1 VIFVVDASLVTAF
14 LIDGGPDGVWAENIM
29 AHGRMAAPHLLPVEV
44 ASVLRRASLTGEIS
58 SDAAS
63 MAHADLLAMRID
75 FFPYEPFAA
84 RAWEL
89 RGNLTLYDAWYV
101 SLAEALQA
109 KLATLDERLTLAPGP
124 RCAFVVPPR

>member
-1 VIFVVDASLVTAF
+1 MILVVDASLVTAF

-29 AHGRMAAPHLLPVEV
+29 THGRLAAPHLLPVEV

-109 KLATLDERLTLAPGP
+109 KLATFDERLTLAPGP
-124 RCAFVVPPR
+124 RCEFVVPTR